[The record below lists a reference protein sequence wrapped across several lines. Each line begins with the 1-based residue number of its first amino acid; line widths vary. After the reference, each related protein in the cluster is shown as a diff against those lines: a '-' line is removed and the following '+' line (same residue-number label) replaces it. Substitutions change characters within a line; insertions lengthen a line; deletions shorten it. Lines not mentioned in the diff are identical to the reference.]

1 MRSQLQLQHVEV
13 LSIPPTHL
21 AVRQEEEGWDLHRAG
36 AAFILWYNCHAQA
49 LQQDLVKVGEGWVKQ
64 LRRLSKTRQQAVE
77 QPRHSQLHTMDARK
91 KRRGS
96 VQPG

>member
-1 MRSQLQLQHVEV
+1 
-13 LSIPPTHL
+13 
-21 AVRQEEEGWDLHRAG
+21 
-36 AAFILWYNCHAQA
+36 
-49 LQQDLVKVGEGWVKQ
+49 